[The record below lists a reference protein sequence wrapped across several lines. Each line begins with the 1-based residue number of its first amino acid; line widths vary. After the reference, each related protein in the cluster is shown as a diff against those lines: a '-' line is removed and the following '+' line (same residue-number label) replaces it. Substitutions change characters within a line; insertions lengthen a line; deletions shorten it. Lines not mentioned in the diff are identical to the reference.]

1 MTVQVQPGSAI
12 GIDGYRGGWVAACL
26 TDGGIGW
33 RTCRVEH
40 IGDLCPSDVVV
51 GVDMPIG
58 LLERGERACDA
69 LARRALP
76 GAASR
81 VFTTPPRGVLA
92 LGPTAPNEVAQS
104 RSRDLMGKGVSR
116 QALALGP
123 RILALDA
130 HLAEHHA
137 LDDVPRVIEVHPEL
151 SFAEMS
157 GAVLA
162 AKKSADGI
170 RQRFDA
176 LATWLPDPRQL
187 VEHRPPDVPIDDA
200 LDALAALWSA
210 IRWRDGQA
218 RTLPAETTV
227 PPFIAV

>member
-1 MTVQVQPGSAI
+1 MTAHVQSGSAV
-12 GIDGYRGGWVAACL
+12 GIDGYHGGWVAACL
-26 TDGGIGW
+26 TDSVIGW

-40 IGDLCPSDVVV
+40 IGDLCPFDVVV

-58 LLERGERACDA
+58 LLDRGERACDA

-76 GAASR
+76 GAGSR

-92 LGPTAPNEVAQS
+92 LGPTAPNDAAQA
-104 RSRDLMGKGVSR
+104 RSRELMGKGVSR

-130 HLAEHHA
+130 HLAERHD

-151 SFAEMS
+151 SFAQMT

-162 AKKSADGI
+162 SKKTADGV
-170 RQRFDA
+170 RQRLDA
-176 LATWLPDPRQL
+176 HATWLPDPRRL
-187 VEHRPPDVPIDDA
+187 VERRPPDVPMDDA

-210 IRWRDGQA
+210 IRWRDGLA
-218 RTLPAETTV
+218 RTLPPETTV